1 MASTSTNKQPLLIDR
16 PLFEVASVGE
26 AAALS
31 TPGNLRSLVPAGLK
45 PLADSG
51 HDGCCIDSITAIAPE
66 VSITPSRILVVASR
80 QSTAATLNAFN
91 AWPVA
96 HAPFLSA
103 ELGQRTNLPLLP
115 LLAPVPNLAS
125 PAATV
130 AAYPGELDKKTTGL
144 LLSGGW
150 YLYAGVDVIL
160 QSGVGPSQAIVVIQG
175 GYY

>member
-16 PLFEVASVGE
+16 PLFEVVSVGE
-26 AAALS
+26 AAAL
-31 TPGNLRSLVPAGLK
+31 TAPGNLRSLAPAGLK
-45 PLADSG
+45 PFVDTG
-51 HDGCCIDSITAIAPE
+51 REGCCIDSITALAPE
-66 VSITPSRILVVASR
+66 VGITASRILVVASR
-80 QSTAATLNAFN
+80 QSTPATLNAFN

-103 ELGQRTNLPLLP
+103 EVGQRTNLPLLP

-144 LLSGGW
+144 ILPGGW
-150 YLYAGVDVIL
+150 YLYTGSDVIL
-160 QSGVGPSQAIVVIQG
+160 QSGVGPSQAVVMIQG

>member
-16 PLFEVASVGE
+16 PLFEVVSVGE
-26 AAALS
+26 AAALT
-31 TPGNLRSLVPAGLK
+31 TPGNLRSLAPAGLK
-45 PLADSG
+45 PLADTG
-51 HDGCCIDSITAIAPE
+51 RDGCMIDSIMALAPE
-66 VSITPSRILVVASR
+66 VGITASRILVVASR
-80 QSTAATLNAFN
+80 QSTPATLNSFN
-91 AWPVA
+91 AWPIA

-144 LLSGGW
+144 LLPGGF
-150 YLYAGVDVIL
+150 YLYVGSDVIL
-160 QSGVGPSQAIVVIQG
+160 QSGVGPSQAVVMIQG

>member
-16 PLFEVASVGE
+16 PLFEVVSVGE

-31 TPGNLRSLVPAGLK
+31 TPGNLRSLVPAGFK
-45 PLADSG
+45 PLAGSG
-51 HDGCCIDSITAIAPE
+51 SDGCCVDSITAIAPE
-66 VSITPSRILVVASR
+66 TGITPSRILVVASR
-80 QSTAATLNAFN
+80 QSSPAALNAFN

-96 HAPFLSA
+96 HASLLSA
-103 ELGQRTNLPLLP
+103 EIGQRTNLPLLP

-150 YLYAGVDVIL
+150 YLYVGVDVIL
-160 QSGVGPSQAIVVIQG
+160 QSGVGPSQAIVVVQG
-175 GYY
+175 GYF